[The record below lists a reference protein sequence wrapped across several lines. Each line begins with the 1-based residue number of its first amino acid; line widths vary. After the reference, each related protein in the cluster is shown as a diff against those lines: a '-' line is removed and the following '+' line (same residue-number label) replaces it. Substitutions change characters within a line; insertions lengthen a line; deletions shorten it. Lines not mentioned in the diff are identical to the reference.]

1 MSDPSSIDPSSGA
14 VSGEPPSTDVTSGN
28 PVSSSEMTEKE
39 RELRSLIGRTISDR
53 YRITELIGTGGM
65 GAVYEAEH
73 IGIGKK
79 VAVKFISKENA
90 RENTVAGRFAREARA
105 ASAVESEHIV
115 SVFDAGTDDGRPFIV
130 MELLRGEDFGARLR
144 RLGKIPPEE
153 AMHVIAQVL
162 RGLADA
168 HEAGIIHRDLK
179 PDNVFLIDKR
189 GDASF
194 VKVVDFGVSKIERP
208 EGGTAPLALTK
219 QGTVVGTPYYMS
231 PEQAQAAPDLDARA
245 DLFSVGAMLFESL
258 AGRPPH
264 VGNTYE
270 AVIVSICMNDA
281 PDLKTLV
288 PEVSSQ
294 LARFVARALAR
305 DRKARFSSARQ
316 MLVALSEF
324 APRERMSGDEGKA
337 ASSARSRSSGDALE
351 QTATPSTKP
360 SPQSAQAQK
369 SAGRA
374 APARRGLRPIAS
386 RAWCRRRRRRDRKRR
401 SSSPESWRRSRAV
414 SRRRCCSRTTC
425 VAPRPIRQP
434 AARPRPRSHRRLR
447 ASRSL
452 PTSSRLRAPRRSR
465 RHRLRKRA
473 QPHRHRAP
481 HRRPR
486 KKSKRRPATERKST
500 RRRSQKATSISIAIS
515 PSNAAFLDFPARSAI
530 GDNLG
535 RCADPNALFS
545 LPLSFF

>member
-360 SPQSAQAQK
+360 SPQSAQGAEISGPRGTSTSWIAADRIPSVVSTPSPPRSK
-369 SAGRA
+369 KTLVITGIVATLAGGFATTMLLAHNMRRTTPDPTASSTATTAIASASPSVALSADKLAPASA
-374 APARRGLRPIAS
+374 APIATAS
-386 RAWCRRRRRRDRKRR
+386 APQTSAAASTPSPAPTPTQKIKTPAGNGTQKHTTTKPKGDLDLDR
-401 SSSPESWRRSRAV
+401 
-414 SRRRCCSRTTC
+414 
-425 VAPRPIRQP
+425 
-434 AARPRPRSHRRLR
+434 
-447 ASRSL
+447 
-452 PTSSRLRAPRRSR
+452 
-465 RHRLRKRA
+465 
-473 QPHRHRAP
+473 
-481 HRRPR
+481 
-486 KKSKRRPATERKST
+486 
-500 RRRSQKATSISIAIS
+500 
-515 PSNAAFLDFPARSAI
+515 DFP
-530 GDNLG
+530 
-535 RCADPNALFS
+535 
-545 LPLSFF
+545 